1 MNELSHPKQL
11 SEEQIKAA
19 SKILTCAF
27 QDDPL
32 LVYLYPDPL
41 KRKIESDIVW
51 EFSILQGILYGEV
64 NITSSDIEGVAVWL
78 AHPLK
83 DQKTKEQSKAIN
95 RRMRKVGREM
105 FSSLGPIFTEK
116 YNNWAQMIVSLQIE
130 HASFPHWELAILGVD
145 PMHQGKGYA
154 SMLIRAKLR
163 ELDKQNLS
171 CYLHTENEKNVK
183 FYEYFGFKLIGKNK
197 VPNSDFYHHPML
209 RNNKKK
215 GK

>member
-1 MNELSHPKQL
+1 MNELNHPKQL
-11 SEEQIKAA
+11 SEDQIKAA
-19 SKILTCAF
+19 SKVLARAF

-83 DQKTKEQSKAIN
+83 DQKPREQSKVIN

-105 FSSLGPIFTEK
+105 FSGPIFTEK

-130 HASFPHWELAILGVD
+130 HANFPHWELAILGVD
-145 PMHQGKGYA
+145 PMYQGKGYA

-171 CYLHTENEKNVK
+171 CYLHTENKRNINL
-183 FYEYFGFKLIGKNK
+183 YEHFGFELVGEVK
-197 VPNSDFYHHPML
+197 VPNSNVIYYGML
-209 RNNKKK
+209 RNKKK
-215 GK
+215 